1 MLKLFKESFKTANDC
16 IILAIPLVLFIW
28 ILSFYLG
35 YANKIVDKAP
45 EFIIATVTVLIMT
58 GAFFSGWFYMVKK
71 GIEASKGI
79 FVLDADRVKAI
90 GDLLK
95 LMPRGIAKLFIPL
108 VCVFLLFKICSVLL
122 YFIINLAGTNLIG
135 EVYTAEQASQIL
147 SSSPQELISFL
158 ETLSEDQINKLRLW
172 NVLIIS
178 TTTVYLFSLMLW
190 IPEII
195 YLTQNPF
202 FALFKSIKKV
212 YIKFWKSV
220 ILFVYLTI
228 LNIITSIISTFA
240 LTHPLLYL
248 LIMVVIFYYVIYSVI
263 LIFSFYRQEFCE
275 TEVKNEQK
283 A

>member
-158 ETLSEDQINKLRLW
+158 ETLSEDQINK
-172 NVLIIS
+172 
-178 TTTVYLFSLMLW
+178 FSLMLW

-202 FALFKSIKKV
+202 LALFKSIKKV
-212 YIKFWKSV
+212 YIKFGKSV